1 MTEQRRHTR
10 RRTRL
15 RPGKIATT
23 SNAFL
28 CECTIYDVSN
38 TGARLRVAPNVTIP
52 DEIIVLD
59 ESCNTIAEAAVRWRE
74 GLYIGVHYLLPPA
87 DMKHF
92 SSAQL
97 RGLTRRYYGVTD

>member
-1 MTEQRRHTR
+1 MTEQRRQPR

-23 SNAFL
+23 GNAFL
-28 CECTIYDVSN
+28 CECTIYDVSD
-38 TGARLRVAPNVTIP
+38 TGARLRVDPNVIIP

-59 ESCNTIAEAAVRWRE
+59 ESCNTIAEATVRWRE
-74 GLYIGVHYLLPPA
+74 GLYIGVSYLLPPA
-87 DMKHF
+87 DMKLF

-97 RGLTRRYYGVTD
+97 RGLTRPYYRVTD